1 LHSPLSYG
9 DSVAEFRFGVL
20 PYPWDPRK
28 VRRAP
33 GITDKT
39 RIIWQPFPESGI
51 ESGDFAEFV
60 RFLQTSARNSP

>member
-33 GITDKT
+33 VRKS
-39 RIIWQPFPESGI
+39 QCKFAFP
-51 ESGDFAEFV
+51 
-60 RFLQTSARNSP
+60 QSAVSA